1 MRLAIS
7 LFKAGHVQAKKFK
20 TKFKYE
26 IRQIDLKKD
35 DLNLYKYRSPWVEEL
50 LNEFLK

>member
-26 IRQIDLKKD
+26 IRQIDLKKIKISLD
-35 DLNLYKYRSPWVEEL
+35 QSFNSWWAETI
-50 LNEFLK
+50 F